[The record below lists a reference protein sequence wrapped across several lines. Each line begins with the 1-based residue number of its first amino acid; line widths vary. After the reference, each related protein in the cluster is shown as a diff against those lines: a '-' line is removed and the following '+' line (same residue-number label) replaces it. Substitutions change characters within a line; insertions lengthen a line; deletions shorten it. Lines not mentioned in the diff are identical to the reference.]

1 MTLKASQE
9 LIDAWLY
16 LKISGSLA
24 VAWPGGQCV
33 FVCVGS
39 WVVGAHPFLAQ
50 LLRHTEA
57 WNQAASSGHG
67 RRLSLRYPTNSIP
80 HREQVAPTRVIT
92 LEGHHGLDW
101 DAEGCMG
108 LCGEVWGQLP
118 ELTERM

>member
-39 WVVGAHPFLAQ
+39 WVVGATHFWHSCCVT
-50 LLRHTEA
+50 RK
-57 WNQAASSGHG
+57 HG
-67 RRLSLRYPTNSIP
+67 
-80 HREQVAPTRVIT
+80 TRPLHLVT
-92 LEGHHGLDW
+92 AD
-101 DAEGCMG
+101 D
-108 LCGEVWGQLP
+108 
-118 ELTERM
+118 